1 MAPDQRMSAW
11 GWVLICAVAYTLAV
25 ASILAVFIGAERLER
40 AQAKAAKRERQPTI
54 RIVR

>member
-1 MAPDQRMSAW
+1 MSAW
-11 GWVLICAVAYTLAV
+11 GWVLICAVAYIVAV